1 MIHMTEASYPV
12 HVNMRKGT
20 VMSMLHTATGLVF
33 AAWLPPKVS
42 EHYIAREEGDT
53 AVIASLTPP
62 RKASRANVE
71 AQLADIRVHGM
82 ARALGNPLP
91 GVDALSV
98 PVFDSTGNIAL
109 ALTSLGP
116 TGLFDVAWDGS
127 IARPLLA
134 CAQEISRK
142 LGYRG

>member
-1 MIHMTEASYPV
+1 
-12 HVNMRKGT
+12 
-20 VMSMLHTATGLVF
+20 MSMLHTATGLVF

-53 AVIASLTPP
+53 AVIASLT
-62 RKASRANVE
+62 RRRAEGLARQRRE
-71 AQLADIRVHGM
+71 AQLADIPRARHGARV
-82 ARALGNPLP
+82 GNPP

-116 TGLFDVAWDGS
+116 DGLFDVAWDGS